1 VRTPAQP
8 PLPGPLQGRRPAPLA
23 VGAALVGVEAL
34 VLVLFGLAELR
45 ALSSTKLTMGVTTSL
60 FFLMYGVGLGVCGW
74 MLYRLRS
81 WSRAPVVLAQ
91 LIQVLVAWSF
101 RGGGTTP
108 VWIALTLVALLVL
121 GGVLHP
127 ASTRALGEQDA
138 RDAEG

>member
-1 VRTPAQP
+1 VAT
-8 PLPGPLQGRRPAPLA
+8 
-23 VGAALVGVEAL
+23 ALVAVEAL

-60 FFLMYGVGLGVCGW
+60 FFLLYGVGLGLCAW
-74 MLYRLRS
+74 MLHRLRS

-108 VWIALTLVALLVL
+108 VWLALTVVAVLVL
-121 GGVLHP
+121 VGVLHP
-127 ASTRALGEQDA
+127 ASTRALAEQDA
-138 RDAEG
+138 RDADA